1 MRLKN
6 VKWILILL
14 FAIGLSNLQ
23 AQTSLNVKENSGTQT
38 SFVLSDLKKLIFTSG
53 NMSVMNKAGNSTD
66 FALTNVRYMNFAN
79 ITAID
84 EINSEENS
92 RMMLYPNPVL
102 DRLQVRYE
110 SETGENVQIR
120 IIDIQAKVLYQQ
132 NLKSQ
137 IGTNYINIPIES
149 FQKGIYLCRL
159 QNGNKIEIN
168 KFIKY

>member
-1 MRLKN
+1 
-6 VKWILILL
+6 
-14 FAIGLSNLQ
+14 
-23 AQTSLNVKENSGTQT
+23 
-38 SFVLSDLKKLIFTSG
+38 
-53 NMSVMNKAGNSTD
+53 MNKAGNSTD